1 MIGRRTKKYT
11 YPLIKDK
18 VKNVQSFD
26 KPQQALKYLEENL
39 TGKETVIFKGS
50 QYLEWIIE
58 KLLADPRDVEN
69 LARQDEAHRR
79 RRASWGL
86 E

>member
-1 MIGRRTKKYT
+1 
-11 YPLIKDK
+11 
-18 VKNVQSFD
+18 
-26 KPQQALKYLEENL
+26 LKYLEANL

-50 QYLEWIIE
+50 QYLEWIVE
-58 KLLADPRDVEN
+58 KLLEN
-69 LARQDEAHRR
+69 PDAVSKLARQDVAHKK

>member
-1 MIGRRTKKYT
+1 MKEQC
-11 YPLIKDK
+11 D
-18 VKNVQSFD
+18 VVSFL

-39 TGKETVIFKGS
+39 TGKETILFKGS

-58 KLLADPRDVEN
+58 QLLEDPADVSQ

-86 E
+86 K